1 MAREVCL
8 VFTVLVC
15 LVPLLSSMDVK
26 NGAGE
31 IIRGLP
37 CVKRLN
43 QLSCSSGG
51 SSYPAKAIDVFIDDN
66 KALLRRMY
74 GELQE
79 PRTITRTTVRV
90 VRTFSGPTSFAV
102 SAPLI
107 QGQFASPP
115 QNLGFSSRFR
125 RDVLEGTLEEML
137 EEEEAEP
144 EPEPVRRRRGTNST
158 IDEEE
163 HQRRSKRQAD
173 FPGTPDQN
181 KGNKEDVCE
190 SKVEIVTPYWASNS
204 NGKVRA
210 ILNNKE
216 FEQAIHQEICT
227 KSSTARCSRD
237 CSCEQKY
244 KWHRLLA
251 YDPNNDCAGIFMDW
265 FLFPSCCV
273 CRCNKNPFLTK

>member
-1 MAREVCL
+1 MGSVKTSS
-8 VFTVLVC
+8 VI
-15 LVPLLSSMDVK
+15 LLGCILAVVGGMDIK
-26 NGAGE
+26 NGPND
-31 IIRGLP
+31 ILKDLP

-43 QLSCSSGG
+43 QLFCGSAGNNYPGDKISG
-51 SSYPAKAIDVFIDDN
+51 FIDDN

-79 PRTITRTTVRV
+79 PQSVTISTVKV
-90 VRTFSGPTSFAV
+90 VRTFPPLSFAV
-102 SAPLI
+102 PQPLI
-107 QGQFASPP
+107 KPQFASPP
-115 QNLGFSSRFR
+115 KRFR

-137 EEEEAEP
+137 EPEIVEEDEDAAIP
-144 EPEPVRRRRGTNST
+144 ERFRRGANATES
-158 IDEEE
+158 E
-163 HQRRSKRQAD
+163 RVKRQAD
-173 FPGTPDQN
+173 FPGDPKSDP
-181 KGNKEDVCE
+181 KKADVCE

-216 FEQAIHQEICT
+216 FEQAVHQEICT
-227 KSSTARCSRD
+227 LPSTLRCQRD

-265 FLFPSCCV
+265 FLYPSCCV
-273 CRCNKNPFLTK
+273 CRCAKNPFLTQG

>member
-1 MAREVCL
+1 MARGVCL

-90 VRTFSGPTSFAV
+90 VRTFSGPTS
-102 SAPLI
+102 
-107 QGQFASPP
+107 
-115 QNLGFSSRFR
+115 RFR

-158 IDEEE
+158 IDQEE

-181 KGNKEDVCE
+181 KGNKEDVCG

>member
-1 MAREVCL
+1 MATKSSSVLLLGSIL
-8 VFTVLVC
+8 VLARG
-15 LVPLLSSMDVK
+15 MDIK
-26 NGAGE
+26 NGPSD
-31 IIRGLP
+31 ILKDLP

-43 QLSCSSGG
+43 QLFCGSSGN
-51 SSYPAKAIDVFIDDN
+51 SYPANKISGFIDDN

-79 PRTITRTTVRV
+79 PQSVTHTTVRV
-90 VRTFSGPTSFAV
+90 VRTFPPLSFAV
-102 SAPLI
+102 SQPLI
-107 QGQFASPP
+107 KPQFASPP
-115 QNLGFSSRFR
+115 KRFR

-137 EEEEAEP
+137 EP
-144 EPEPVRRRRGTNST
+144 EIVEKD
-158 IDEEE
+158 DEEDSIPE
-163 HQRRSKRQAD
+163 RFKRSSNATESERVKRQAD
-173 FPGTPDQN
+173 FPGNPESDP
-181 KGNKEDVCE
+181 KKEDVCE

-216 FEQAIHQEICT
+216 FEQAVHQEICT
-227 KSSTARCSRD
+227 LPSTLRCQRD

-265 FLFPSCCV
+265 FLYPSCCV
-273 CRCNKNPFLTK
+273 CRCAKNPFLTTQG

>member
-1 MAREVCL
+1 MGNRGLHTGIAAVMVC
-8 VFTVLVC
+8 VLSGV
-15 LVPLLSSMDVK
+15 STMDVK

-43 QLSCSSGG
+43 QLFCGSGG
-51 SSYPAKAIDVFIDDN
+51 TSYPNKKIDSFIDDN

-79 PRTITRTTVRV
+79 PRTTSRPSVSRV
-90 VRTFSGPTSFAV
+90 VRTFSGS
-102 SAPLI
+102 
-107 QGQFASPP
+107 G
-115 QNLGFSSRFR
+115 NNRYR

-137 EEEEAEP
+137 ETEEKEIHIHSNQT
-144 EPEPVRRRRGTNST
+144 RDR
-158 IDEEE
+158 
-163 HQRRSKRQAD
+163 RQAE
-173 FPGTPDQN
+173 FPGIPDSKDSN
-181 KGNKEDVCE
+181 KVDVCE
-190 SKVEIVTPYWASNS
+190 SQIEIVTPYWASNS

-210 ILNNKE
+210 IMNNKE

-227 KSSTARCSRD
+227 KSTTSRCSRD

-265 FLFPSCCV
+265 FLYPSCCV
-273 CRCNKNPFLTK
+273 CRCNKNPFLSE